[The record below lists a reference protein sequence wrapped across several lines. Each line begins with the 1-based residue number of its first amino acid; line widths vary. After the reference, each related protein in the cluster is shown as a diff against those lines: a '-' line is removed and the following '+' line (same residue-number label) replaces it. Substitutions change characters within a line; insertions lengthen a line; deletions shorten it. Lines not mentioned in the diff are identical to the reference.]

1 MCPQLVH
8 YHQPLYDSYY
18 LQTNIGYIQLD
29 VKCQYYINKLWFIEK
44 YNMYKGK
51 SSLFEWHS
59 PPTTSLP
66 TYVLTYLSSYCTFLR
81 SAAIDTFPSICRISS
96 SAVRASKKVQL
107 SRIGSRPRAFKRA
120 IDEVRTLSLS
130 PLKGGSRS
138 KFVIFVNKNQFESNK
153 LCYKI

>member
-1 MCPQLVH
+1 
-8 YHQPLYDSYY
+8 
-18 LQTNIGYIQLD
+18 
-29 VKCQYYINKLWFIEK
+29 
-44 YNMYKGK
+44 MYKGK

-107 SRIGSRPRAFKRA
+107 SRIGSRLRAFQQA
-120 IDEVRTLSLS
+120 IDEVHTF
-130 PLKGGSRS
+130 PLTPPKEWL
-138 KFVIFVNKNQFESNK
+138 KNLFVI
-153 LCYKI
+153 